1 MSIRQRLSISRP
13 RSPGTPLQLTI
24 GVCTPRTEDKPSHWI
39 LMLAER
45 DAEYATWYHTTGGPS
60 VGKPW
65 QVVIEEGRLNSWAV
79 DTRYKV
85 AEIPTGRRRSVRAS
99 ARKIPG
105 KFCQEWVFDVIGD
118 LERQEVVPEGS
129 QSRIAEFLEEDPY
142 AYATPEV
149 EGQAMKPLM
158 VRLRVAG
165 RSLASL
171 SLLRQRYHDLGV
183 FLIK

>member
-13 RSPGTPLQLTI
+13 RSLGTPLQLTV
-24 GVCTPRTEDKPSHWI
+24 GVCTPHTEDKPCHWI

-45 DAEYATWYHTTGGPS
+45 DAEYATWYHATGGPS

-79 DTRYKV
+79 DTRYKI
-85 AEIPTGRRRSVRAS
+85 AEIPAGRRRSVRAS

-129 QSRIAEFLEEDPY
+129 QNRIAKFLEEDPY
-142 AYATPEV
+142 AYATLEV
-149 EGQAMKPLM
+149 EGQGDETSDGKSKSGWKKLCFSKPTSPK
-158 VRLRVAG
+158 VPRLG
-165 RSLASL
+165 CFS
-171 SLLRQRYHDLGV
+171 D
-183 FLIK
+183 

>member
-1 MSIRQRLSISRP
+1 
-13 RSPGTPLQLTI
+13 
-24 GVCTPRTEDKPSHWI
+24 
-39 LMLAER
+39 MLAER
-45 DAEYATWYHTTGGPS
+45 DAEYATWYHATGGPS

-79 DTRYKV
+79 P
-85 AEIPTGRRRSVRAS
+85 AGRRRSVRAS

-118 LERQEVVPEGS
+118 LEKQEVVPEGS

-149 EGQAMKPLM
+149 EGQGDETSDGKSKSSWKKLCFSKP
-158 VRLRVAG
+158 
-165 RSLASL
+165 ASPK
-171 SLLRQRYHDLGV
+171 V
-183 FLIK
+183 P